1 MVRYAEMEAAPQL
14 RINPIFRRLVA
25 PMREEARLKQ
35 ETWMTC
41 RGQSLPIRVWD
52 DTILVDY
59 ETYSYSRTH
68 SLPLHIIQIF
78 LKSNEDAIIWICR
91 DQLKRNDLTEE
102 MRKYLIGKLYL
113 TEKKRGITI
122 RAAARD
128 AIRAGEN
135 TLEIMQP
142 PAMQGMTAGQATERI
157 SSEYHIAY
165 ETVRKYGKYAAN
177 LDYLYAYEPVFV
189 QRILEGAIYIS
200 HENIFIIRSMNR
212 AEIASVARYFLN
224 ENERRPTFNKYQT
237 KLEETEA
244 RHRKRVIP
252 AGSIKEMPAF
262 DPDAAVAS
270 LSLTIPSWIGSIQ
283 RTEKNTEF
291 SQISEQARSRLLCE
305 LDRLADA
312 IEGLAAILEE
322 EAHG

>member
-1 MVRYAEMEAAPQL
+1 MGIKPQQL
-14 RINPIFRRLVA
+14 QINPELRRLVA
-25 PMREEARLKQ
+25 PLPDETRLKQ
-35 ETWMTC
+35 EKWMAY

-52 DTILVDY
+52 ETILVDY
-59 ETYSYSRTH
+59 ETYSYSRTQ
-68 SLPLHIIQIF
+68 SLPFHTTQVF
-78 LKSNEDAIIWICR
+78 LKSYDDAVIWICR

-113 TEKKRGITI
+113 TEKKRGTMV

-128 AIRAGEN
+128 AIRAGEK
-135 TLEIMQP
+135 TLEIMQT
-142 PAMQGMTAGQATERI
+142 PAMQGMTAGQAADRI
-157 SSEYHIAY
+157 SREYHIAH
-165 ETVRKYGKYAAN
+165 ETARKYGKYAAY
-177 LDYLYAYEPVFV
+177 LDHLYAYEPVLV

-244 RHRKRVIP
+244 RHRKKVIP

-291 SQISEQARSRLLCE
+291 SQISEQARGRLLYE